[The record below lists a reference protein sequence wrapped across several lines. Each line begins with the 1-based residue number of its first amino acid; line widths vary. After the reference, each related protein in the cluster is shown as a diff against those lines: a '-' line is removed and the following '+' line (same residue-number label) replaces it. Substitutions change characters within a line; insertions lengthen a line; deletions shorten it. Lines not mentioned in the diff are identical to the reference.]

1 MVRGTFSPARA
12 WRPAVVARL
21 ARTLGV
27 MNGIIFRVVEEFPE
41 PEFSSLVDKAFS
53 DYEESSLLS
62 EVSAEEAAVRPGATA
77 APSKGAIRIGAFR
90 GDQLVGW
97 TYANPEGTSLIYMV
111 NSGVA
116 TAERRTGIYSKLAR
130 LVIDEAKSRGYS
142 VIWSRHAA
150 NNNAVIVAKLKLGFF
165 VSGFEYSEVYG
176 PLVRLTY
183 LLREKQRQLYQARAK
198 PIRRSRQE

>member
-1 MVRGTFSPARA
+1 
-12 WRPAVVARL
+12 
-21 ARTLGV
+21 

-41 PEFSSLVDKAFS
+41 PEFTSLVNEAFS
-53 DYEESSLLS
+53 DYEESALLS
-62 EVSAEEAAVRPGATA
+62 EVSIEEAAARSGATA

-90 GDQLVGW
+90 GEKLVGW

-116 TAERRTGIYSKLAR
+116 ASERRTGIYSELAR
-130 LVIDEAKSRGYS
+130 LVIEEARSLGYS
-142 VIWSRHAA
+142 FIWSRHAA

-183 LLREKQRQLYQARAK
+183 FLREKRRQLYKARAT